1 MRSTPVP
8 PIPTKGNDVVRDSGK
23 GSVSALPG
31 WVGKTGKGSVPACAG
46 WAGEMAGSKREERAH
61 RLRKTN
67 HEVRDA
73 KNNERH
79 ACGRARDGERPV
91 S

>member
-8 PIPTKGNDVVRDSGK
+8 PIPTKENGVVRDLGKAHVPACAGWAGETGK

-31 WVGKTGKGSVPACAG
+31 Q
-46 WAGEMAGSKREERAH
+46 AGEMTGSTREESAH

-67 HEVRDA
+67 DEVRDA